1 MEKYKNNKFKTSA
14 PTQNEEFELPNGSYS
29 VSDIQDYFEYILKK
43 EEKAVNPSIRTYIN
57 KIKNRITFR
66 YHLEL
71 LTPQTMTLLRSAKIM
86 ITKNR
91 NGEHLSNLKFTEKV
105 LVCCSI
111 VNNDYQQN
119 CRLLNSFLFNKS
131 LGELLDISHKNYV
144 FLKTFN
150 SEFSY
155 IEVGQTEKNSKLLDK
170 EDRVNITLVAT

>member
-1 MEKYKNNKFKTSA
+1 MEKYKSNKFKTSA
-14 PTQNEEFELPNGSYS
+14 STWNEEFELPNGSYS
-29 VSDIQDYFEYILKK
+29 VSDVQDYFEYILKK
-43 EEKAVNPSIRTYIN
+43 EEKTVNPSIRTYIN
-57 KIKNRITFR
+57 KIENIITYKIKTG

-86 ITKNR
+86 
-91 NGEHLSNLKFTEKV
+91 LKFAEKV
-105 LVCCSI
+105 LVCCNI

-150 SEFSY
+150 SELSY
-155 IEVGQTEKNSKLLDK
+155 IEVG
-170 EDRVNITLVAT
+170 